1 MTSGHDVADHR
12 VHHVPMTQE
21 PCTLRHPE
29 HDSESDVVE
38 WRPGTSSAITWNIAG
53 LVVTVAGLVI
63 FAQPAIL
70 RSGSASGEVRF
81 SVADVLLVLGITVLL
96 MVVHEAIHGGVMR
109 GLGARPRFGA
119 MLVGRLVPALYTTAD
134 GHRFTRSGYLVVASA
149 PAIVISVVGF
159 ALCFGPWAGYL
170 VVPLAIHLGGCTGDG
185 FAIVRTLR
193 EPSTTLC
200 EDLREGIRFH
210 RAPRAVGVASG

>member
-1 MTSGHDVADHR
+1 MTIGHDMADHR

-21 PCTLRHPE
+21 PGTTRRVGHEPE
-29 HDSESDVVE
+29 PDVVE

-53 LVVTVAGLVI
+53 LVITFAGLVL

-70 RSGSASGEVRF
+70 RSGSASGEIQF
-81 SVADVLLVLGITVLL
+81 GLADVLLVLGITVLL

-119 MLVGRLVPALYTTAD
+119 LLVGRLLPALYTTAD

-149 PAIVISVVGF
+149 PAVVISVVGF
-159 ALCFGPWAGYL
+159 ALCFGPWAAYL

-185 FAIVRTLR
+185 FAVLRTLR
-193 EPSTTLC
+193 EPSTTRC

-210 RAPRAVGVASG
+210 RAPGPGVAG